1 MHTTARR
8 WERAALLLILVIGA
22 WLRFQNI
29 DDIEYNIDQVYPI
42 WQAIQTLDAG
52 ALPLVGQGTS
62 VLFANPPLTGYFY
75 VPLIALVRQPVAVYT
90 LTITLNTLAIWLAYR
105 ALRSLLGRY
114 PALIGVFLFAVNPWI
129 IEDSRRTWVQA
140 LTPFFVTLVFWALA
154 PVLTGRTQH
163 PQRRTLIALVGLA
176 LFAHTYLLA
185 FALVAPVSV
194 LIALFWRRIPQ
205 RQLVYGALVFAALLS
220 LYGIGLARQWDDTRD
235 RAEQFASGEARLT
248 TEALD
253 HALRLVTG
261 GSYADVRGFAA
272 PQDDAALRQD
282 ITRITHALWTATI
295 LAGLAL
301 ALRAVLRPRCAG
313 ERDTALILLVWYLLP
328 IAMMSYVSRVV
339 HPFYLLLSVPAG
351 HGLAGWAVVRIGNAV
366 SPVFRRG
373 NSRLAPG
380 RVLKPVPTKI
390 AHTLSVCPLCSLWWA
405 FVLVALIA
413 TGAINGLNTL
423 RFAQQTAALPGED
436 LPFTLPL
443 GEAATLGERIR
454 AARDPGMAVFS
465 EMDEWTP
472 VTLVGHAIHAE
483 QIAGTDRATLIPP
496 DGALTV
502 TFARDMRAP
511 VPPPL
516 YAEPAG
522 APDVLRD
529 HTVIT
534 LWRTTP
540 GAVTIAQPADIPSD
554 IDVRFAGWTLTGN
567 LTPGTTATLDL
578 FWRVDALH
586 PERGIWTF
594 VPFAHLYS
602 GGERVG
608 VFDGTPL
615 PALAWRAGDLLV
627 YRLDVDVPP
636 DAAGPFELRVGLF
649 DAVRTREDGTPG
661 INAIFQVPD
670 GDTVAWQAD
679 IVLGDSTGP

>member
-1 MHTTARR
+1 MHTTAHQ
-8 WERAALLLILVIGA
+8 WERAALLLILMIGA

-52 ALPLVGQGTS
+52 DLPLAGQGTS

-75 VPLIALVRQPVAVYT
+75 LPLIALVRQPVAAYM
-90 LTITLNTLAIWLAYR
+90 LTITLNSLAIWLAYR

-114 PALIGVFLFAVNPWI
+114 PALIGVFLFAVNPWV

-140 LTPFFVTLVFWALA
+140 LAPFFVTLIFWALV
-154 PVLTGRTQH
+154 PVLTGRARH

-185 FALVAPVSV
+185 FALVAPVAV
-194 LIALFWRRIPQ
+194 LIALFWRRVPK

-220 LYGIGLARQWDDTRD
+220 LYGIGLARQWDDTRG
-235 RAEQFASGEARLT
+235 RAEQFTSGEARLT
-248 TEALD
+248 TEALN

-261 GSYADVRGFAA
+261 GGYADVRGLDA
-272 PQDDAALRQD
+272 PQDDAALRQGV
-282 ITRITHALWTATI
+282 TRITHALWTVAI
-295 LAGLAL
+295 VAGLAL
-301 ALRAVLRPRCAG
+301 ALRAMLRPKHAG
-313 ERDTALILLVWYLLP
+313 ERDAALILLVWYLLP
-328 IAMMSYVSRVV
+328 VAMMSYVSRVV

-351 HGLAGWAVVRIGNAV
+351 HGLAGWAVVSTGKAI
-366 SPVFRRG
+366 SPAFRRG
-373 NSRLAPG
+373 NSRIAPG
-380 RVLKPVPTKI
+380 RDLKPVLTKT
-390 AHTLSVCPLCSLWWA
+390 AHSLFERPLCSLWWVII
-405 FVLVALIA
+405 FTALIA
-413 TGAINGLNTL
+413 TGTINTLNTL
-423 RFAQQTAALPGED
+423 RFAQQTAAFPGED
-436 LPFTLPL
+436 MPFTMPL
-443 GEAATLGERIR
+443 DEAMTLGRRITE
-454 AARDPGMAVFS
+454 ARDPGMAVLMPI
-465 EMDEWTP
+465 EAWTP
-472 VTLVGHAIHAE
+472 VTLVGHAIRAE

-502 TFARDMRAP
+502 TVARDITAP

-516 YAEPAG
+516 YAEPVS

-540 GAVTIAQPADIPSD
+540 AAVSIAHPADIPSD
-554 IDVRFAGWTLTGN
+554 IDVRFAGWTLTGD

-649 DAVRTREDGTPG
+649 DAVRTRDDGTPG

-670 GDTVAWQAD
+670 GDAVVWQAD
-679 IVLGDSTGP
+679 IVLDAGTAP

>member
-1 MHTTARR
+1 MHTTARQ

-42 WQAIQTLDAG
+42 WQAIQTLDTG
-52 ALPLVGQGTS
+52 DLPLVGQGTS

-75 VPLIALVRQPVAVYT
+75 VPLIALVRQPVAAYM

-114 PALIGVFLFAVNPWI
+114 PALISVFLFAVNPWI

-140 LTPFFVTLVFWALA
+140 LATFFVTLVFWALV
-154 PVLTGRTQH
+154 PVLTGRTRH
-163 PQRRTLIALVGLA
+163 PQRRTLIALIGLA

-185 FALVAPVSV
+185 FALVAPVAV
-194 LIALFWRRIPQ
+194 LIALFWQRIPK
-205 RQLVYGALVFAALLS
+205 RQMVYGALVFAALLS
-220 LYGIGLARQWDDTRD
+220 LYGIGLARQWDDTRG
-235 RAEQFASGEARLT
+235 RAEQFTSGEARLT

-261 GSYADVRGFAA
+261 GGYADVRGLDA

-282 ITRITHALWTATI
+282 ITRITHALWAVAI
-295 LAGLAL
+295 LTGLAL
-301 ALRAVLRPRCAG
+301 ALRAVLRPRHAG
-313 ERDTALILLVWYLLP
+313 ERDVALILLVWYLLP

-351 HGLAGWAVVRIGNAV
+351 HGLAGWAVVSIGQAI
-366 SPVFRRG
+366 SSAFCRS
-373 NSRLAPG
+373 NSRIALG
-380 RVLKPVPTKI
+380 RVSEPAPTKP
-390 AHTLSVCPLCSLWWA
+390 AHSLSERPLCALWC
-405 FVLVALIA
+405 VLVITALIA
-413 TGAINGLNTL
+413 TGAINALNTV
-423 RFAQQTAALPGED
+423 RFAQQTAAFPGED
-436 LPFTLPL
+436 MPFTMPL
-443 GEAATLGERIR
+443 GEAMTLGRRITE
-454 AARDPGMAVFS
+454 ARDPGMAVLMPI
-465 EMDEWTP
+465 ETWTP
-472 VTLVGHAIHAE
+472 VTLVGHAIRTE

-496 DGALTV
+496 DGALTI

-516 YAEPAG
+516 YAEPVG

-540 GAVTIAQPADIPSD
+540 DSVTIAQPADIPSD
-554 IDVRFAGWTLTGN
+554 IDVRFAGWTLTGD

-594 VPFAHLYS
+594 MPFAHLVS

-608 VFDGTPL
+608 VFDGTLL
-615 PALAWRAGDLLV
+615 PALAWRVGDLLV

-670 GDTVAWQAD
+670 GHAVAWQAD
-679 IVLGDSTGP
+679 IVLSDSAEP